1 MKNIYTTTLRL
12 NLDNVADQK
21 HGSTC
26 NGWTERSTAP

>member
-12 NLDNVADQK
+12 NLDNVADRE